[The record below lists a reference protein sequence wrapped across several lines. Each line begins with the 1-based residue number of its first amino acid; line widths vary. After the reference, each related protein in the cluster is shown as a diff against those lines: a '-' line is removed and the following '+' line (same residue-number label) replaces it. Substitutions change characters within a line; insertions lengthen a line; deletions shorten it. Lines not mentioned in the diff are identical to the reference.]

1 MYAELCK
8 RVRHLLPAR
17 FRTSLEALMLLA
29 CQVRGLPGPQGVYCP
44 PTRRE

>member
-17 FRTSLEALMLLA
+17 FRTSLESLMALA
-29 CQVRGLPGPQGVYCP
+29 CQVRQLPDV
-44 PTRRE
+44 